1 MSRNREGT
9 AEEAE
14 DDGDERR
21 ATAGRG
27 ADRRMPEASSSSSGS
42 GGGGGGSAGGL
53 LMVYRSVGSVIYVVL
68 CFVLSCMF
76 VFSVVAKQCQSCTVC
91 IRENSM
97 MIESYILLVCTHFS

>member
-9 AEEAE
+9 AEEAEEAE

-68 CFVLSCMF
+68 CFVLRVVSCMLC
-76 VFSVVAKQCQSCTVC
+76 SLWW
-91 IRENSM
+91 RNSASRALYAYER
-97 MIESYILLVCTHFS
+97 IV